1 MDKITGILESLS
13 RRVENIEQKNLAL
26 ERRYEELVK
35 KNSKISEELTRMS
48 DNSAILKYQILE
60 AAVAESQNQL
70 SRLHN
75 IVIQGVPESDSG
87 SLEDRARHD
96 AARVDELLREIGA
109 SETNISNVRRVGR
122 KRKDGSR
129 LLLLRV
135 ADPDGRRRIL
145 SKSKSLR
152 TRLIDEEFLRLLE
165 LLSIL
170 RLPSGSATRRSKR
183 RDPSFRSRPT
193 RRTFEMVVSDA
204 PISRSSSSTRAASC
218 RARSSREPLS
228 DSGPP

>member
-1 MDKITGILESLS
+1 M
-13 RRVENIEQKNLAL
+13 
-26 ERRYEELVK
+26 
-35 KNSKISEELTRMS
+35 
-48 DNSAILKYQILE
+48 
-60 AAVAESQNQL
+60 
-70 SRLHN
+70 
-75 IVIQGVPESDSG
+75 IQGGPESDSG

-152 TRLIDEEFLRLLE
+152 N
-165 LLSIL
+165 
-170 RLPSGSATRRSKR
+170 
-183 RDPSFRSRPT
+183 
-193 RRTFEMVVSDA
+193 
-204 PISRSSSSTRAASC
+204 SSSMSRVFVKPDLTPMQQAQEKKLRDELRDRRANGEDVVIFRGRIRTR
-218 RARSSREPLS
+218 S
-228 DSGPP
+228 DLQNFH